1 MFIKWYGQ
9 SCFQLTV
16 SQGKGEKVN
25 IVIDPFDKEIGL
37 KPPSLK
43 ADIVLITHQH
53 PDHNNLE
60 SVHPVKSAEGG
71 ASPLAKQFN
80 RVKNNPFV
88 IDSAGEY
95 EIKGIFIEGIPAFHD
110 EKQGKERGEITC
122 WTIEAEEMRICHLGA
137 LGQKELTN
145 EQLEHLGEVDIL
157 MVPVGGFS
165 TIDGAA
171 AQEIINQIEPRIIL
185 PMHYRIVGISAKL
198 EPVDNFLKAMGQK
211 AIEPLQK
218 LVLKK
223 KDLPEE
229 ETKII
234 LLTP

>member
-25 IVIDPFDKEIGL
+25 IVIDPFNKDIGL
-37 KPPSLK
+37 RPLSLK

-60 SVHPVKSAEGG
+60 SIKS
-71 ASPLAKQFN
+71 
-80 RVKNNPFV
+80 NPFI

-122 WTIEAEEMRICHLGA
+122 YIIEAEEMRICHLGD

-145 EQLEHLGEVDIL
+145 EQLEGLGEVDIL
-157 MVPVGGFS
+157 MVPVGGGWALNGIS
-165 TIDGAA
+165 
-171 AQEIINQIEPRIIL
+171 AQEITNQIGPKLVI
-185 PMHYRIVGISAKL
+185 PMHYKILGLTAKL
-198 EPVDNFLKAMGQK
+198 ETVDNFLKAMGQK
-211 AIEPLQK
+211 AGAPEEK
-218 LVLKK
+218 LVIKN
-223 KDLPEE
+223 KDLAEE
-229 ETKII
+229 ETKIV
-234 LLTP
+234 LLKPS